1 MCLWKGQNPQ
11 SLVSYHTLHETM
23 RQDLVTYCSF
33 DILWLS
39 LQMAREQQVGRAVP
53 LTCGIF
59 SASSCSPL
67 LMLGMWSSAV
77 TQPVAKL
84 HAEDVGVYKRLVLTS
99 FKSGWLNLIYYDFPV
114 ISHDL
119 LKPSSKPKDTQQS
132 FDVNCSDM
140 QSSEFK
146 QTVIQNHNIGLY
158 YTYWTNE
165 TQHACPV
172 KNVSHRSEFS
182 HFRLLE

>member
-1 MCLWKGQNPQ
+1 MSLKGAKSPKSRLLSYSTWDYETRLGNLLLLWYPLAQPSNGQGAAGWP
-11 SLVSYHTLHETM
+11 SCPT
-23 RQDLVTYCSF
+23 DL
-33 DILWLS
+33 WH
-39 LQMAREQQVGRAVP
+39 
-53 LTCGIF
+53 F
-59 SASSCSPL
+59 SASCCSHL

-132 FDVNCSDM
+132 FDVNCSDI
-140 QSSEFK
+140 QTSEFK

>member
-1 MCLWKGQNPQ
+1 MCLWKAQNPQ

-23 RQDLVTYCSF
+23 RQDLGTFSPSISF
-33 DILWLS
+33 GLAFKGQGAAGWPSCPSDLWH
-39 LQMAREQQVGRAVP
+39 
-53 LTCGIF
+53 F

-67 LMLGMWSSAV
+67 LMLGMWSSTV

-99 FKSGWLNLIYYDFPV
+99 FKSGWLNLIYYDFPL
-114 ISHDL
+114 ISYDL
-119 LKPSSKPKDTQQS
+119 PKPSSKPKDTQQS
-132 FDVNCSDM
+132 FDVNCSDI
-140 QSSEFK
+140 QTSEFK